1 MGALSL
7 RTLIQT
13 RYTSTSASASTN
25 PRASYALREDYLVRQ
40 DDGFTLNRFFV
51 RIGGADPS
59 GLVGARGIPIA
70 ELRNGGTSSVVKQ
83 AYATLRPIRKHLHV
97 WPG

>member
-13 RYTSTSASASTN
+13 RYTSTSASAAN
-25 PRASYALREDYLVRQ
+25 QPRASYALREDYLVRQ

-59 GLVGARGIPIA
+59 GLVGAKGILDFA

-83 AYATLRPIRKHLHV
+83 AYYAAPHS
-97 WPG
+97 